1 MKRHLE
7 FLDKFSDKFLQSD
20 FGKGT
25 LLSGV
30 VLGFVAY
37 NQTKGEK
44 GESGYSNAKIQDS
57 PLYKQLNFGR
67 LSLRDIKKHLSR
79 LPELIKA
86 YKIEPSF
93 LVEDLAG
100 YSQELLLNSKGK
112 DLGID
117 GNFAFVTGF
126 MNWRNYFREIYK
138 DYTKEKEV
146 VELEIEKTDKGEDQD
161 V

>member
-1 MKRHLE
+1 MIKHLE
-7 FLDKFSDKFLQSD
+7 FLDKFSDKFLQD
-20 FGKGT
+20 NFGKGV

-30 VLGFVAY
+30 VLGYVAN
-37 NQTKGEK
+37 NQVERKEDKGR
-44 GESGYSNAKIQDS
+44 IQDS

-67 LSLRDIKKHLSR
+67 LTLKDIKRHLSR

-93 LVEDLAG
+93 LIEDLAA
-100 YSQELLLNSKGK
+100 YSQELLLDSKGK
-112 DLGID
+112 DLGVD

-126 MNWRNYFREIYK
+126 MNHRNYFWEVYK
-138 DYTKEKEV
+138 EYLSPKDK
-146 VELEIEKTDKGEDQD
+146 VEENNLEGDSN

>member
-1 MKRHLE
+1 MIKHLE

-20 FGKGT
+20 FGKGV

-30 VLGFVAY
+30 VLGYLAFK
-37 NQTKGEK
+37 QTEK
-44 GESGYSNAKIQDS
+44 KQNEGGNFSSGKIQDS

-67 LSLRDIKKHLSR
+67 LTLRDLKKHLSR
-79 LPELIKA
+79 VPELIKA

-93 LVEDLAG
+93 LIEDLAS
-100 YSQELLLNSKGK
+100 YSQEMLLTSQGK

-126 MNWRNYFREIYK
+126 MNSKKYFWEIYK
-138 DYTKEKEV
+138 EYSSKNN
-146 VELEIEKTDKGEDQD
+146 VEEMEEDIN